1 MPTRHKEI
9 NASLT
14 DWAKADL
21 VNRFLAKFIDF
32 LLVGALSQILKPIGP
47 LTGLTYILI
56 SDGLFQGMSLGKRII
71 GLRVI
76 TKKEGKECNFRDSII
91 RNLTPAVVVLFS
103 ILPLIGW
110 FLFFTVGIV
119 ILIFESYLIFTDEAG
134 IRIGDILAD
143 TQVIDVPRE

>member
-1 MPTRHKEI
+1 MNQEI
-9 NASLT
+9 GAALK
-14 DWAKADL
+14 DYAKADL

-32 LLVGALSQILKPIGP
+32 LLIGALSQILKPIGP
-47 LTGLTYILI
+47 LAGLTYILI
-56 SDGLFQGMSLGKRII
+56 SDGLFQGRSLGKRII

-76 TKKEGKECNFRDSII
+76 TKKEEKECTFRDSII

-134 IRIGDILAD
+134 IRIGDILAN
-143 TQVIDVPRE
+143 TQVIEVPRE

>member
-1 MPTRHKEI
+1 MNQEVNST
-9 NASLT
+9 LT
-14 DWAKADL
+14 DYPKADL

-47 LTGLTYILI
+47 LAGLTYILI
-56 SDGLFQGMSLGKRII
+56 SDGFFQGKSLGKKLI

-76 TKKEGKECNFRDSII
+76 TKKGREECNFRDSII

-110 FLFFTVGIV
+110 FLFFTVGMV
-119 ILIFESYLIFTDEAG
+119 ILVFESYLIYTDEAG
-134 IRIGDILAD
+134 RRIGDILAD
-143 TQVIDVPRE
+143 TQVIEVPKG

>member
-1 MPTRHKEI
+1 MNQEVSSTLMDYP
-9 NASLT
+9 
-14 DWAKADL
+14 KADL
-21 VNRFLAKFIDF
+21 VNRSLAKFIDF

-56 SDGLFQGMSLGKRII
+56 SDGFFQGRSLGKKLI

-76 TKKEGKECNFRDSII
+76 TKKRGEECNFRDSII

-110 FLFFTVGIV
+110 FLFLTVGMV
-119 ILIFESYLIFTDEAG
+119 ILVFESYLIYTDEAG
-134 IRIGDILAD
+134 RRIGDILAD
-143 TQVIDVPRE
+143 TQVIEVPRE

>member
-1 MPTRHKEI
+1 MNQEI
-9 NASLT
+9 GAALK
-14 DWAKADL
+14 DYAKADL

-32 LLVGALSQILKPIGP
+32 LLIGALSQILKPVGP
-47 LTGLTYILI
+47 LAGLTYILI
-56 SDGLFQGMSLGKRII
+56 SDGLFQGRSLGKRII

-76 TKKEGKECNFRDSII
+76 TKKEEKECTFRDSII

-143 TQVIDVPRE
+143 TQVIEVPRE

>member
-1 MPTRHKEI
+1 MNQEVSSTLMDYP
-9 NASLT
+9 
-14 DWAKADL
+14 KADL

-56 SDGLFQGMSLGKRII
+56 SDGFFQGRSLGKKLI

-76 TKKEGKECNFRDSII
+76 TKKEGEECNFRDSII
-91 RNLTPAVVVLFS
+91 RNLIPAVVVLFS

-110 FLFFTVGIV
+110 FLFFTVGMV
-119 ILIFESYLIFTDEAG
+119 ILVFESYLIYTDEAG
-134 IRIGDILAD
+134 RRIGDILAD
-143 TQVIDVPRE
+143 TQVIEVPRG

>member
-1 MPTRHKEI
+1 MNQEI
-9 NASLT
+9 GAALK
-14 DWAKADL
+14 DYAKADL

-32 LLVGALSQILKPIGP
+32 LLIGALSQILKPVGP
-47 LTGLTYILI
+47 LAGLTYILI
-56 SDGLFQGMSLGKRII
+56 SDGLFQGRSLGKRII

-76 TKKEGKECNFRDSII
+76 TKKEEKECTFRDSII

-143 TQVIDVPRE
+143 TQVIEVPKK